1 MNPQDILRY
10 VDSLHRDKNI
20 DTELLFQAIESALQ
34 SAAKKQYGEEADVIV
49 SIDRTNGT
57 ISATLDGE
65 PLGDDQIGR
74 IGAQTAKQVIIQK
87 VREAE
92 RDALMIE
99 YREQIGEIVS
109 GIIGRADG
117 GVATVNLGNVEA
129 ILPRSEQI
137 PGESLHANERV
148 RAIVFEVRPAGGN
161 RVRVVL
167 SRTRP
172 QFVQRLFEQEIP
184 ELTDNVIAIKSI
196 SREPGYRSKVA
207 VSSDDAQVDPISVCV
222 GYRGSRIKAVREE
235 LAGEHIDV
243 VRYDTNPEVLIPN
256 ALQPAEVDQV
266 LLCDMIGR
274 AIVLVQE
281 DQLSLAI
288 GRRGQNVRLASKLC
302 GWDIEIMTNAELEEQ
317 IERAVGGFSQIPG
330 VTEEIA
336 QSLVEQGYLSYDDL
350 SVIEPD
356 VFMEMSGLS
365 EEQVDQ
371 IVEIAEER
379 AEEAER
385 EAAEERRV
393 RREQERAEAERQK
406 ILAMQGQTGEAAV
419 EQTAVGAEAE
429 PAAEAAPDA
438 GAGEATD
445 ADASGVVDQAAVE
458 GPGGEAEGIASDA
471 EPPVMES
478 PVVQQSGIEPPAS
491 AADEQ
496 TGKEASI
503 TEALAGSPEAG
514 DQVMDTDAEAP
525 APSAL
530 ASPHVQPP
538 NPEDAPP
545 VVNHEPASASDAS
558 QPNAPSAADTA
569 SSEGGAETS
578 DTAEDSV
585 AESASQREK

>member
-10 VDSLHRDKNI
+10 VDSLHRDRNI
-20 DTELLFQAIESALQ
+20 APELLFQAIESALQ
-34 SAAKKQYGEEADVIV
+34 SAAKRQYGEDSDVVV
-49 SIDRTNGT
+49 SINRENGQ
-57 ISATLDGE
+57 ISATLEGE

-99 YREQIGEIVS
+99 YRDQIGEIVS
-109 GIIGRADG
+109 GMIGRADG

-148 RAIVFEVRPAGGN
+148 RAIVYEVRPQGGN

-184 ELTDNVIAIKSI
+184 ELNDEVIAIKSI

-207 VSSDDAQVDPISVCV
+207 VSSDDQNIDPISVCV

-243 VRYDTNPEVLIPN
+243 VRYDSDPEVLIPN

-274 AIVLVQE
+274 AIVLVKE

-302 GWDIEIMTNAELEEQ
+302 GWDIEIMTGNELEEQ
-317 IERAVGGFSQIPG
+317 IERAVTGFSQIPG
-330 VTEEIA
+330 ITEEIA
-336 QSLVEQGYLSYDDL
+336 QTLVEQGYLSYDDL

-356 VFMEMSGLS
+356 QFAEMAGLT
-365 EEQVDQ
+365 EEQVDE
-371 IVEIAEER
+371 IVEIAEAK

-385 EAAEERRV
+385 AAADERRV
-393 RREQERAEAERQK
+393 RRENEKLDRERAEMEAHMPPSEKAPVAETP
-406 ILAMQGQTGEAAV
+406 APEEAPAEPATEPAAAESAPESAADAGEPP
-419 EQTAVGAEAE
+419 AE
-429 PAAEAAPDA
+429 PAAETAAATENPTSPETTEEDTA
-438 GAGEATD
+438 AAEPTAEETTSEEPAAVGEA
-445 ADASGVVDQAAVE
+445 ASGDTPE
-458 GPGGEAEGIASDA
+458 KDSGGN
-471 EPPVMES
+471 
-478 PVVQQSGIEPPAS
+478 
-491 AADEQ
+491 
-496 TGKEASI
+496 T
-503 TEALAGSPEAG
+503 
-514 DQVMDTDAEAP
+514 
-525 APSAL
+525 
-530 ASPHVQPP
+530 
-538 NPEDAPP
+538 
-545 VVNHEPASASDAS
+545 
-558 QPNAPSAADTA
+558 
-569 SSEGGAETS
+569 
-578 DTAEDSV
+578 
-585 AESASQREK
+585 

>member
-10 VDSLHRDKNI
+10 VDSLHREKNI
-20 DTELLFQAIESALQ
+20 DTELVFVAIESALQ
-34 SAAKKQYGEEADVIV
+34 TAAKRQYGEEADIV
-49 SIDRTNGT
+49 VQLDRENGRMT
-57 ISATLDGE
+57 AVLEGE
-65 PLGDDQIGR
+65 PLGEDQIGR

-92 RDALMIE
+92 RDSLMTE

-137 PGESLHANERV
+137 PGETLHAAERV
-148 RAIVFEVRPAGGN
+148 RAVVFEVRATGN

-184 ELTDNVIAIKSI
+184 ELSEGIISVNSI

-207 VSSDDAQVDPISVCV
+207 VSSIDTQVDPIAVCV

-243 VRYDTNPEVLIPN
+243 VRYSEDPEVLIPN
-256 ALQPAEVDQV
+256 ALQPAEVEQV

-302 GWDIEIMTNAELEEQ
+302 GWDIEIMTGGELEEQ
-317 IERAVGGFSQIPG
+317 IERAVGGFTAIEG
-330 VTEEIA
+330 MTEEIA

-356 VFMEMSGLS
+356 AFMEMSGLS
-365 EEQVDQ
+365 ADAVDR
-371 IVEIAEER
+371 IVEVAEQK
-379 AEEAER
+379 AEEAEVA
-385 EAAEERRV
+385 AAEERRV
-393 RREQERAEAERQK
+393 RREQERIEREAEEAGIAEPKAEA
-406 ILAMQGQTGEAAV
+406 GDV
-419 EQTAVGAEAE
+419 S
-429 PAAEAAPDA
+429 AAEAGDASAAEAGDA
-438 GAGEATD
+438 GAA
-445 ADASGVVDQAAVE
+445 
-458 GPGGEAEGIASDA
+458 
-471 EPPVMES
+471 
-478 PVVQQSGIEPPAS
+478 
-491 AADEQ
+491 
-496 TGKEASI
+496 
-503 TEALAGSPEAG
+503 EAG
-514 DQVMDTDAEAP
+514 DAGAAEV
-525 APSAL
+525 S
-530 ASPHVQPP
+530 
-538 NPEDAPP
+538 DAP
-545 VVNHEPASASDAS
+545 VADESGAS
-558 QPNAPSAADTA
+558 QPVAEQGGDSEPEASETGADAA
-569 SSEGGAETS
+569 SGAETAETEAGADQNNAD
-578 DTAEDSV
+578 DTATK
-585 AESASQREK
+585 A